1 MRRTVTLLLLFCT
14 LGAISFGALGAV
26 PGQDKRPPQPF
37 FPDFYSGQAT
47 LQGAPAPAGVQLVAC
62 VYGCDTGFQS
72 QPVEIQAGGRYE
84 MLEVDPLDEAL
95 IGLPINFYLINEF
108 GRVEAAESPAY
119 EGIYDFYDQDLTFA
133 DPPAGWAAN
142 ARAFADANTTANAGG
157 GGGAHADCG
166 SHGNSRTDC
175 RPGTRPNPHCRAAR
189 AGRPGGDRHST
200 LGPNRRRHRR
210 SRRGR
215 TDTLGPPP
223 SCKITAAIPT
233 HPSFPAK
240 ARPQPRSG
248 PGIQGHP
255 SKAIRPVA
263 KVPRFPLSRE

>member
-133 DPPAGWAAN
+133 DPLPAGPPTPVPSSTPTPIPQPTPAVEVEL
-142 ARAFADANTTANAGG
+142 TPTAVPTA
-157 GGGAHADCG
+157 
-166 SHGNSRTDC
+166 T
-175 RPGTRPNPHCRAAR
+175 PEP
-189 AGRPGGDRHST
+189 
-200 LGPNRRRHRR
+200 
-210 SRRGR
+210 
-215 TDTLGPPP
+215 
-223 SCKITAAIPT
+223 TAAPVPAPTPTAVLPVPGDPGVTAIPRLALIAGAIAVAAGAGLILWARRQA
-233 HPSFPAK
+233 AK
-240 ARPQPRSG
+240 
-248 PGIQGHP
+248 
-255 SKAIRPVA
+255 
-263 KVPRFPLSRE
+263 